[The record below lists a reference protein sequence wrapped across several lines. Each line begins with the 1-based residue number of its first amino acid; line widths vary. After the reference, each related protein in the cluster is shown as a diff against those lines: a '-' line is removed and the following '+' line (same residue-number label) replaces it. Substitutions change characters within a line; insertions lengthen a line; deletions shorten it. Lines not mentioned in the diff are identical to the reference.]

1 MIADEN
7 TSVLVQGITGRE
19 GSFHTRL
26 MKEYGTKILA
36 GVTPGKGGASVEGIP
51 VYNTVREALS
61 DHPGIKFSVVFVPT
75 THCFNAVLEAIE
87 AEIPWIVV
95 VTEGIPVKDTLW
107 LVNYAQYKGCRIIGP
122 NGPGL
127 IVPGRSKIGIM
138 PDTAF
143 SQGKVGLISRSGT
156 LTYEVG
162 NALKVKG
169 LGVSTAVGVGGDAVV
184 GTTMLDV
191 AKMLEA
197 DATTE
202 VIVVL
207 GEIGGDMEEE
217 FASAISSG
225 TITKPTVAFI
235 AGVTAPPGK
244 RMGHAGAILS
254 EGRGS
259 ASDKLTR
266 LKAAGAHV
274 VDTPWKIPDI
284 VKKYYKMKR

>member
-1 MIADEN
+1 VIIDEN
-7 TSVLVQGITGRE
+7 TPVLVQGITGRE

-26 MKEYGTKILA
+26 MKEYGTRILA
-36 GVTPGKGGASVEGIP
+36 GVTPGRGGASVEGTP

-61 DHPGIKFSVVFVPT
+61 DHPGIKFSVVFVPPA
-75 THCFNAVLEAIE
+75 HCFNAVLEAIE
-87 AEIPWIVV
+87 AVIPWIVV
-95 VTEGIPVKDTLW
+95 ITEGVPVKDALW
-107 LVNYAQYKGCRIIGP
+107 LVNYAQYKGCHIIGP

-138 PDTAF
+138 PGTAF
-143 SQGKVGLISRSGT
+143 SQGRVGLISRSGT

-184 GTTMLDV
+184 GTTMPDI
-191 AKMLEA
+191 ARMLEA

-202 VIVVL
+202 AIVVL
-207 GEIGGDMEEE
+207 GEIGGNMEEE
-217 FASAISSG
+217 LASAISSG
-225 TITKPTVAFI
+225 TITKSTVAFI

-284 VKKYYKMKR
+284 VKKLL

>member
-1 MIADEN
+1 MFVDEN
-7 TSVLVQGITGRE
+7 TPVLVQGITGRE

-26 MKEYGTKILA
+26 MKEYGTRILA
-36 GVTPGKGGASVEGIP
+36 GVTPGRGGASVEGTP

-61 DHPGIKFSVVFVPT
+61 DHPGIKFSVVFVPPE
-75 THCFNAVLEAIE
+75 HCFNAVLEVIE

-95 VTEGIPVKDTLW
+95 ITEGVPVKDALW
-107 LVNYAQYKGCRIIGP
+107 LVNYAQYRGCHIIGT

-127 IVPGRSKIGIM
+127 IITGRSKIGIM
-138 PDTAF
+138 PGTAF
-143 SQGKVGLISRSGT
+143 SQGRIGLISRSGT

-162 NALKVKG
+162 NALKVKE

-184 GTTMLDV
+184 GTTMLDI
-191 AKMLEA
+191 ARMLEA
-197 DATTE
+197 DAMTE
-202 VIVVL
+202 VIVAL
-207 GEIGGDMEEE
+207 GEIGGNMEEE
-217 FASAISSG
+217 LASAMSSG

-254 EGRGS
+254 ATSGS
-259 ASDKLTR
+259 ASDKLAR

-274 VDTPWKIPDI
+274 VDTPWKILDV
-284 VKKYYKMKR
+284 VKKLLK

>member
-1 MIADEN
+1 MFVDEN
-7 TSVLVQGITGRE
+7 TPVLVQGITGRE

-26 MKEYGTKILA
+26 MKEYGTRILA
-36 GVTPGKGGASVEGIP
+36 GVTPGRGGASVEGTP

-61 DHPGIKFSVVFVPT
+61 DHPGIKFSVVFVPPE
-75 THCFNAVLEAIE
+75 HCFNAVLEVIE

-95 VTEGIPVKDTLW
+95 ITEGVPVKDALW
-107 LVNYAQYKGCRIIGP
+107 LVNYAQYRWCHIIGP

-127 IVPGRSKIGIM
+127 IIPGRSKIGIM
-138 PDTAF
+138 PGTAF
-143 SQGKVGLISRSGT
+143 SQGRIGLISRSGT

-162 NALKVKG
+162 NALKVKE

-184 GTTMLDV
+184 GTTMLDI
-191 AKMLEA
+191 ARMLEA
-197 DATTE
+197 DAMTE
-202 VIVVL
+202 VIVAL
-207 GEIGGDMEEE
+207 GEIGGNMEEE
-217 FASAISSG
+217 LASAMSSG

-254 EGRGS
+254 ATSGS
-259 ASDKLTR
+259 ASDKLAR

-274 VDTPWKIPDI
+274 VDTPWKILDV
-284 VKKYYKMKR
+284 VKKLLK